1 MNTKR
6 MFPVA
11 GLVLISLIL
20 GGCAKETAKPKA
32 AKPVKVKAV
41 ESHSAANNVRYSASI
56 RPAAQVEVAFKV
68 SGYVDDIAR
77 EKDPAGQWR
86 YIQAGDI
93 VHKGSTLA
101 RVRQSDYAA
110 RVNEAKSQIG
120 EARSALDANH
130 SQLHEAIA
138 AVDTAR
144 AQVNDAKAVFE
155 RNKLDYE
162 RAKILFSS
170 ESITKPEYDATK
182 QQYEVAEAK
191 YEASKGQLKAAE
203 ARVATA
209 QAQISAGE
217 SRIKTAEATTASAT
231 IPLQDTQLK
240 APMSAVVIERKVEMG
255 TLVGQGS
262 AAFVLADLSYVKAAF
277 GVPDTSLRS
286 LKLGDTLTITSD
298 ATPGTEFSGH
308 ISRISPTADQNSR
321 AFEIEVTIQNEL
333 GLLKPGMIASLNT
346 NEGAVALTSA
356 LTPALIV
363 PLTAITHLSENA
375 NAYAVL
381 VMEER
386 EGKQFARMRPVTL
399 GDSVGNA
406 IVVTS
411 GLKAGEMVV
420 TTGVS
425 QVIDGE
431 QVSVVQ

>member
-1 MNTKR
+1 MKTKR
-6 MFPVA
+6 MIPVA
-11 GLVLISLIL
+11 ILVLTSLVL
-20 GGCAKETAKPKA
+20 AGCAKETAKPKA

-93 VHKGSTLA
+93 VHKGLTLA

-203 ARVATA
+203 AKVATA

-217 SRIKTAEATTASAT
+217 SRIRTAEATTASAT

-308 ISRISPTADQNSR
+308 ISRISPSADQNSR
-321 AFEIEVTIQNEL
+321 AFEVEVTIPNEQ

-346 NEGAVALTSA
+346 NEGDVA
-356 LTPALIV
+356 LTPALVV
-363 PLTAITHLSENA
+363 PLTAVTHVAENA

-399 GDSVGNA
+399 GESVGNA
-406 IVVTS
+406 IVVTN

-425 QVIDGE
+425 QVTDGE

>member
-1 MNTKR
+1 M
-6 MFPVA
+6 
-11 GLVLISLIL
+11 LVLTSLVL

-41 ESHSAANNVRYSASI
+41 ESHSSANNVRYSASI

-68 SGYVDDIAR
+68 NGYVDDIAR

-93 VHKGSTLA
+93 VHKGTTLA

-144 AQVNDAKAVFE
+144 AQVNDARATFE

-191 YEASKGQLKAAE
+191 YEAAKGQLKAAE

-217 SRIKTAEATTASAT
+217 SRIRTAEATTASAT

-240 APMSAVVIERKVEMG
+240 APMSAVVIERKVEIG

-298 ATPGTEFSGH
+298 ATPGTEFNGH
-308 ISRISPTADQNSR
+308 ISRISPSADQNSR
-321 AFEIEVTIQNEL
+321 SFEIEVTIPNEH
-333 GLLKPGMIASLNT
+333 GMLKPGMIASLNT
-346 NEGAVALTSA
+346 NEGAVAQ
-356 LTPALIV
+356 TPSLVV
-363 PLTAITHLSENA
+363 PLTAVTHTAENA

-399 GDSVGNA
+399 GESVGNA

-411 GLKAGEMVV
+411 GVQAGEMVV

-425 QVIDGE
+425 QVTDGE
-431 QVSVVQ
+431 QVLVVQ